1 MSAPFYAA
9 LGTISAA
16 IITSVFV
23 FINLINS
30 KEQKTSEFRQDW
42 INALRQNISEYSAVT
57 TTFVS
62 MMIYIDSF
70 DTEDEKV
77 KRESDFYKENIDI
90 ANDITKYYNNIQLYV
105 NPIENGS
112 FLSALAKVHGLVTS
126 KRVVRSEDITA
137 ANQELVTEA
146 QSLLKS
152 EWKRVKRGE
161 MTYRVTKWGVF
172 ALLAFLTFTLFSNL
186 DMLALL
192 FTQKQT

>member
-42 INALRQNISEYSAVT
+42 INALRQNISEYTAVT

-105 NPIENGS
+105 NPIENRS

>member
-9 LGTISAA
+9 LGTICAA

-42 INALRQNISEYSAVT
+42 INALRQNISEYTAVT
-57 TTFVS
+57 TTFAS

-105 NPIENGS
+105 NPIENRS
-112 FLSALAKVHGLVTS
+112 FLSALSKVHDLATS
-126 KRVVRSEDITA
+126 KKVVRGEDITQ
-137 ANQELVTEA
+137 ANQELVSEA
-146 QSLLKS
+146 QLLLKS

-161 MTYRVTKWGVF
+161 MTYRITKWGVF
-172 ALLAFLTFTLFSNL
+172 ALFAFLTFTLFSNL

>member
-9 LGTISAA
+9 LGTICAA

-42 INALRQNISEYSAVT
+42 INALRQNISEYTAVT
-57 TTFVS
+57 TTFAS

-105 NPIENGS
+105 NPIENRS
-112 FLSALAKVHGLVTS
+112 FLSALSKVHDLVTS
-126 KRVVRSEDITA
+126 KKVVRGEDITE
-137 ANQELVTEA
+137 ANQELVSEA
-146 QSLLKS
+146 QLLLKS

-161 MTYRVTKWGVF
+161 MTYRITKWGVF
-172 ALLAFLTFTLFSNL
+172 ALFAFLTFTLFSNL

>member
-9 LGTISAA
+9 LGTICAA

-42 INALRQNISEYSAVT
+42 INALRQNISEFTAVT
-57 TTFVS
+57 TTFAS

-70 DTEDEKV
+70 DTEDEKI

-105 NPIENGS
+105 NPIENRT
-112 FLSALAKVHGLVTS
+112 FLSALSKVHSLVTS
-126 KRVVRSEDITA
+126 KRV
-137 ANQELVTEA
+137 
-146 QSLLKS
+146 
-152 EWKRVKRGE
+152 
-161 MTYRVTKWGVF
+161 
-172 ALLAFLTFTLFSNL
+172 
-186 DMLALL
+186 
-192 FTQKQT
+192 

>member
-9 LGTISAA
+9 LGTICAA

-42 INALRQNISEYSAVT
+42 INALRQNISEFTAVT
-57 TTFVS
+57 TTFAS

-70 DTEDEKV
+70 DTEDEKI

-105 NPIENGS
+105 NPIENRT
-112 FLSALAKVHGLVTS
+112 FLSALSKVHSLVTS
-126 KRVVRSEDITA
+126 KRVISSEEITE
-137 ANQELVTEA
+137 ANKDLVTEA

-161 MTYRVTKWGVF
+161 MTYRVTKLGVF
-172 ALLAFLTFTLFSNL
+172 ALFAFLTYTLFSNL
-186 DMLALL
+186 DILALL